1 MILNISKINCRF
13 RPCFQT
19 MLRSYDCFEYPK
31 TLRELNNDYSLAP
44 DKVKIKKEM
53 LPNYQLIIADFYK
66 TPISKVNKSLPK
78 FFDKAKYVLNK
89 VRTKNVKPK
98 NNEYLNK

>member
-1 MILNISKINCRF
+1 
-13 RPCFQT
+13 
-19 MLRSYDCFEYPK
+19 
-31 TLRELNNDYSLAP
+31 
-44 DKVKIKKEM
+44 M